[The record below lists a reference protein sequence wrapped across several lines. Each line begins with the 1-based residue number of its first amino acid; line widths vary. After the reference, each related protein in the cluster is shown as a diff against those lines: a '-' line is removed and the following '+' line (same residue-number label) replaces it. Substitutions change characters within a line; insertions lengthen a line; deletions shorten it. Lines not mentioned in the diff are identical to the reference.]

1 MGTPN
6 VVFNLLY
13 AKPYEPGTTP
23 NDSTKWRDWV
33 TGDLF
38 NYATRKEAV
47 EKETIDDIKTIKSLC
62 DNTELDEEDAKAV
75 LDSGFLDYFDYASNR
90 PGSTG
95 AFDAEGDISP
105 ERAAEIKKTLKTT
118 KSIVWTGILSF
129 EEEYGKKFCDDK
141 AAAYS
146 MMLEAFPSL
155 FARSHL
161 NYKNIDWYA
170 TLHRNT
176 DNRHIHITFWEREPT
191 FLRKGDTE
199 YHFAN
204 LAKIK
209 QDACVDF
216 KFSVAKYFEIESLA
230 SYKIRDSIREN
241 LRQNI
246 NTSEMK
252 DILTDLLSDVKKS
265 NSWQIGKQS
274 AETQKKIV
282 QFALG
287 IIDKNEPLKAQY
299 DEYFKALME
308 QQDKYYKVC
317 RENNLPVSHEIK
329 GFVDKNLKDLHNRL
343 GNDVLATLKSFDRE
357 FQRVQRKY
365 NSGNQR
371 AENIKKLTSEDLAL
385 QEKIYSKPTGANF
398 KALFEGKYTT
408 NNTVEGMQYYKTE
421 DAAVLAFASMLIF
434 HTQDRE
440 QFLRLLEVSGVYT
453 TDFDEKYVSQFDYIL
468 SKKDENGNVIKD
480 AAGKAILKFDVQ
492 NKTFKD
498 VIYENAL
505 LQYIDKIKLP
515 QYDNSKDKAAFTKSD
530 LKVIDKI
537 KKSKW
542 GDEFQKIMSSKWNN
556 TQHDTKNELAGYHYH
571 SFHLV
576 NTIAKFTQTDDQ
588 IDRIFRAS
596 PLFRP
601 TIWENAYKSEL
612 PFVAANAPG
621 EKYGTVIKNYCIDKS
636 LKWKQD
642 FQGKKGK
649 LGSQRRQGNL
659 ILSIAHQSER
669 AVGSLVQNA
678 FNMLNTRFD
687 NSFNQFRNAIKEQ
700 ERRRKQAEGDKPVN
714 E

>member
-1 MGTPN
+1 MATPN

-33 TGDLF
+33 AGDLF
-38 NYATRKEAV
+38 NYATRKDAV

-62 DNTELDEEDAKAV
+62 ENTELDEEDAKAV

-95 AFDAEGDISP
+95 AFDADGDISP

-118 KSIVWTGILSF
+118 KSIIWTGILSF

-141 AAAYS
+141 AAAYA

-176 DNRHIHITFWEREPT
+176 DNRHLHITFWEREPT

-209 QDACVDF
+209 QEACVDL

-230 SYKIRDSIREN
+230 SYKIRDNIREN

-252 DILTDLLSDVKKS
+252 DILTDLLSNVKES
-265 NSWQIGKQS
+265 NSWQFGKQS
-274 AETQKKIV
+274 AESQKKIL

-287 IIDKNEPLKAQY
+287 IIDKNELLKAQY
-299 DEYFKALME
+299 DEYLKALME
-308 QQDKYYKVC
+308 QQEKYYKVC
-317 RENNLPVSHEIK
+317 RENNLTVSNEIK
-329 GFVDKNLKDLHNRL
+329 NFVDKNLKDLHNRL
-343 GNDVLATLKSFDRE
+343 GNDVLTTLKSFDKE
-357 FQRVQRKY
+357 YQRIQQKY
-365 NSGNQR
+365 KTGNQR
-371 AENIKKLTSEDLAL
+371 AESLKKLTSEDLSL
-385 QEKIYSKPTGANF
+385 LEKIYSKPTGANF

-408 NNTVEGMQYYKTE
+408 NNTVEGKHFYKTE
-421 DAAVLAFASMLIF
+421 DAAVLAFASMLIS
-434 HTQDRE
+434 HTQDKA
-440 QFLRLLEVSGVYT
+440 QFLRLLEASGVYT
-453 TDFDEKYVSQFDYIL
+453 TDFDEEYAGQIDFIL
-468 SKKDENGNVIKD
+468 CKKDENGNVIKD
-480 AAGKAILKFDVQ
+480 TDGKAILAVDVQ
-492 NKTFKD
+492 DKNYKD
-498 VIYENAL
+498 VIYLNAL
-505 LQYIDKIKLP
+505 LRYIEKIKLP
-515 QYDNSKDKAAFTKSD
+515 QYNNASDKNALTKDD
-530 LKVIDKI
+530 LKIIDKI
-537 KKSKW
+537 KGSKW
-542 GDEFQKIMSSKWNN
+542 GDAFTKIMSSKWNN

-571 SFHLV
+571 CYHLV
-576 NTIAKFTQTDDQ
+576 NIITNFTQAEEQ

-601 TIWENAYKSEL
+601 TIWEGAYKSEL
-612 PFVAANAPG
+612 PFIAANVPG
-621 EKYGTVIKNYCIDKS
+621 ETYGTALKKYCIDKN

-642 FQGKKGK
+642 FQGKQGK
-649 LGSQRRQGNL
+649 QRKQGNL
-659 ILSIAHQSER
+659 ILSKAHQSGR
-669 AVGSLVQNA
+669 AVGSIVQNA